1 MVVRIGLGA
10 EDRYTSWI
18 GSGRRPSTTV
28 RGVQIPMKLVCSRD
42 ALAEALSV
50 AGSVVVSR
58 TPAPVLTCLKLDARD
73 GQLFVSSTDTEIGL
87 VLGVAEVDIR
97 EEGSALIPADKLNQI
112 VRASGDDALTI
123 EVNEHVANIRGKDA
137 KFKVF
142 GFDPQEFPGVPGFE
156 DGETEYETNA
166 GVLRRLIGRTAFAT
180 AVENSRY
187 AINGVLLERTGRN
200 LRMVATDGRRLAVAR
215 GECANPADGDSASI
229 VPTKALN
236 VLSRL
241 MSDPDEPVRVRRDR
255 NQIVFQVGEGPAAPV
270 LSSNLVEGSFPPF
283 EDVIPK
289 DQDKK
294 VEFDAGELSS
304 AVRRAALLTN
314 EESKGVR
321 LAFDSGSLTLS
332 SRAPE
337 MGEAEIKVDAAQ
349 YQGDPIEIGFN
360 PVYLTEALKHADA
373 ATVLI
378 ELKAPNKPGVIKV
391 DGDFTY
397 VVMPVNLT

>member
-1 MVVRIGLGA
+1 
-10 EDRYTSWI
+10 
-18 GSGRRPSTTV
+18 
-28 RGVQIPMKLVCSRD
+28 MKLVCSRD
-42 ALAEALSV
+42 ALAEALAV

-58 TPAPVLTCLKLDARD
+58 TPAPVLLCLKLEAKD
-73 GQLFVSSTDTEIGL
+73 GLLSVSATDTEIGL

-97 EEGSALIPADKLNQI
+97 EEGAALIPADKLNQI

-123 EVNEHVANIRGKDA
+123 EVDKNIANIKGKDS

-142 GFDPQEFPGVPGFE
+142 GFDPAEFPGVPTFE
-156 DGETEYETNA
+156 EGEVEFESTA
-166 GVLRRLIGRTAFAT
+166 GILRRLIGRTVFAT

-187 AINGVLLERTGRN
+187 AINGVLLERKGRH
-200 LRMVATDGRRLAVAR
+200 LRLVATDGRRLAVAR
-215 GECANPADGDSASI
+215 GECSSPAEADASSI
-229 VPTKALN
+229 IPTKALN

-255 NQIVFQVGEGPAAPV
+255 NQILFQVGDGPGAPV

-289 DQDKK
+289 DQDKR
-294 VEFDAGELSS
+294 VEFDAGELTS

-321 LAFDSGSLTLS
+321 LAFADGSLTLS

-337 MGEAEIKVDAAQ
+337 MGEAEIKVDAAS

-360 PVYLTEALKHADA
+360 PAYLTEALKHADA
-373 ATVLI
+373 PSVLI

-397 VVMPVNLT
+397 VVMPVNLS

>member
-1 MVVRIGLGA
+1 
-10 EDRYTSWI
+10 
-18 GSGRRPSTTV
+18 
-28 RGVQIPMKLVCSRD
+28 MKLVCSRD

-50 AGSVVVSR
+50 AGSVVVNR
-58 TPAPVLTCLKLDARD
+58 TPAPVLLCLKLEAKD
-73 GQLFVSSTDTEIGL
+73 GFLSVSATDTEIGL

-97 EEGSALIPADKLNQI
+97 EEGEALIPADKLNQI
-112 VRASGDDALTI
+112 VRATNDEAITI
-123 EVNEHVANIRGKDA
+123 EVDKNIANIRGKDA

-142 GFDPQEFPGVPGFE
+142 GFDPTEFPGTPAFE
-156 DGETEYETNA
+156 EGPSEFETNA
-166 GVLRRLIGRTAFAT
+166 GTFRRLIGRTVFAT

-187 AINGVLLERTGRN
+187 AINGVLLERNDRH
-200 LRMVATDGRRLAVAR
+200 LRLVATDGRRLAVAR
-215 GECANPADGDSASI
+215 GECSTFEGDDTSSI

-241 MSDPDEPVRVRRDR
+241 MSDPDEPVSVRRDR
-255 NQIVFQVGEGPAAPV
+255 NQILFKVGDGPGAPV

-289 DQDKK
+289 DQDKR
-294 VEFDAGELSS
+294 VEFDAGDLSS

-321 LAFDSGSLTLS
+321 LAFADGTLTLS

-337 MGEAEIKVDAAQ
+337 MGEAEIKVEVA
-349 YQGDPIEIGFN
+349 YNGEPIEIGFN
-360 PVYLTEALKHADA
+360 PTYLTEALKHADA
-373 ATVLI
+373 QTVLI

-391 DGDFTY
+391 ESDFTY
-397 VVMPVNLT
+397 VVMPVNLA

>member
-1 MVVRIGLGA
+1 
-10 EDRYTSWI
+10 
-18 GSGRRPSTTV
+18 
-28 RGVQIPMKLVCSRD
+28 MKLVCSRD
-42 ALAEALSV
+42 ALAEALAV

-58 TPAPVLTCLKLDARD
+58 TPAPVLTCLKLETRD
-73 GQLFVSSTDTEIGL
+73 GQLLVSATDTEIGL
-87 VLGVAEVDIR
+87 VLGVAEVDVR

-123 EVNEHVANIRGKDA
+123 EVDKNVANIRGKDA

-142 GFDPQEFPGVPGFE
+142 GFDPAEFPGVPAFE
-156 DGETEYETNA
+156 EGEAEFESTA
-166 GVLRRLIGRTAFAT
+166 GSMKRLIGRTVFAT

-200 LRMVATDGRRLAVAR
+200 LRLVATDGRRLAVAR
-215 GECANPADGDSASI
+215 GECNKHAEQDGSSI

-236 VLSRL
+236 VLNRL
-241 MSDPDEPVRVRRDR
+241 MSDPDEPVKVRRDR
-255 NQIVFQVGEGPAAPV
+255 NQILFQVGDGVGAPV

-289 DQDKK
+289 DQDKR
-294 VEFDAGELSS
+294 VEFNANELSS

-321 LAFDSGSLTLS
+321 LAFGDGSLTLS

-337 MGEAEIKVDAAQ
+337 MGEAEIRVDAAQ

-360 PVYLTEALKHADA
+360 PAYITEALKHADSS
-373 ATVLI
+373 TVQI

>member
-1 MVVRIGLGA
+1 
-10 EDRYTSWI
+10 
-18 GSGRRPSTTV
+18 
-28 RGVQIPMKLVCSRD
+28 MKLVCSRD
-42 ALAEALSV
+42 ALAEALAI

-58 TPAPVLTCLKLDARD
+58 TPAPVLTCRKLEARD
-73 GQLFVSSTDTEIGL
+73 GLLTVSATDTEIGL

-123 EVNEHVANIRGKDA
+123 EVQKHVANIRGKDS

-142 GFDPQEFPGVPGFE
+142 GFDPEEFPGVPTFE
-156 DGETEYETNA
+156 EGEAEFDSNA
-166 GVLRRLIGRTAFAT
+166 GSLRRLIGRTVFAT

-187 AINGVLLERTGRN
+187 AINGVLLERTGRH

-215 GECANPADGDSASI
+215 GECSTTAEEDGSSI
-229 VPTKALN
+229 IPTKALN
-236 VLSRL
+236 VLNRL
-241 MSDPDEPVRVRRDR
+241 MSNPEEPVRVRRDR
-255 NQIVFQVGEGPAAPV
+255 NQILFQVGDGPGAPV

-289 DQDKK
+289 DQDKR
-294 VEFDAGELSS
+294 VQFDTGELSS

-321 LAFDSGSLTLS
+321 LAFESGSLTLS

-337 MGEAEIKVDAAQ
+337 MGEAEIKIETLD

-360 PVYLTEALKHADA
+360 PAYITEALKHADS
-373 ATVLI
+373 ATVMI

-397 VVMPVNLT
+397 VVMPVNLA